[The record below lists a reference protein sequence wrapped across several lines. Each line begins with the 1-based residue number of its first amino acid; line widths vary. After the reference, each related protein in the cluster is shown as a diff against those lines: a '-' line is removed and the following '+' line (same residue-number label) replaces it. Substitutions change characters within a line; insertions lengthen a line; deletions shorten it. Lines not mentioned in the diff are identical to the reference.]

1 MSNIQTH
8 EYELLKGMEK
18 RERRILAKVLSLCES
33 DPGKANILLG
43 KLPKSTAHIVGM
55 TGSPGIG
62 KSTLVNAILNE
73 MSERRVAA
81 IVVDPSSP
89 FTGGALLGDRVRMQ
103 SHATSENI
111 FIRSFASR
119 GSLGGL
125 SPSIYEACNAF
136 ESFGMNYVIV
146 ETVGVGQSEVDIVN
160 VADTVVV
167 VLSPDNGDE
176 IQMMKA
182 GLMEI
187 ADMFVINKFDNPK
200 SQILLSRLR
209 AAMAMG
215 RKEIPIYLTNA
226 LTSEGVSDLVKALNE
241 RFLTIS
247 SNGVLKKRRK
257 NRLIHHAQSTLK
269 RELDFLIEKIDL
281 EEEGIDLDGLRRKL
295 IHALC
300 WNHSESRK

>member
-1 MSNIQTH
+1 M
-8 EYELLKGMEK
+8 K
-18 RERRILAKVLSLCES
+18 RQERRVLAKILSLCENEP
-33 DPGKANILLG
+33 DKASIILE
-43 KLPKSTAHIVGM
+43 KLEKSTAHVVGM

-62 KSTLVNAILNE
+62 KSTLVNSILNE
-73 MSERRVAA
+73 MQERRVGA
-81 IVVDPSSP
+81 IVIDPSSP

-119 GSLGGL
+119 GALGGL

-136 ESFGMNYVIV
+136 EAFGMNYVIV
-146 ETVGVGQSEVDIVN
+146 ETVGVGQSEVDIAN

-167 VLSPDNGDE
+167 VLSPDSGDE
-176 IQMMKA
+176 VQMMKA

-187 ADMFVINKFDNPK
+187 ADMFVINKSDNPK

-215 RKEIPIYLTNA
+215 KKEVPVYLTNA
-226 LTSEGVSDLVKALNE
+226 LTGEGVSDLAEALDE
-241 RFLTIS
+241 RFFTIS
-247 SNGVLKKRRK
+247 SNGVLKERRK

-269 RELDFLIEKIDL
+269 RELDALIEKVDL
-281 EEEGIDLDGLRRKL
+281 RDEELELDVLRRKL
-295 IHALC
+295 IDALC
-300 WNHSESRK
+300 KNHYESQK